1 METERFYLETLGCQ
15 MNIYDSEFIADVL
28 ERAGSERVEDP
39 REASVIL
46 VNTCSVRAR
55 AEGKAIARLSEF
67 AALGKLNPS
76 LVVGVVGCM
85 AQRLGRRLAQGRV
98 RLSLVAGFDAYERL
112 PELIRE
118 ARLRRP
124 VVEISSEP
132 EALFS
137 SRPRCREGTAAFVT
151 IMQGCDNYCSYCI
164 VPYVRGRERS
174 KPHGVIVNEIAHLV
188 GLGTREVTLI
198 GQNVNSYRD
207 GQVDFAQLLELA
219 SGVEGLSR
227 IRFTTSHPKDLTVG
241 LIERMRDLP
250 KVCEHLHLP
259 IQSGSDRILA
269 LMNRGYTRGDFA
281 KIVQFARYTIPT
293 LAVTTDIMVGFPTET
308 EADFEGTLKTLEDLR
323 FDAAFMFRY
332 SPREGTRAE
341 GLGDD
346 VPLEDKTRRLK
357 AAIALQNRVTDEKK
371 AALVGKEVEILIE
384 KESRRDHTFMQGRTR
399 ENWLAKIPREG
410 VRKGET
416 VVADVLSATRWMLS
430 CERSSRK
437 VGT

>member
-1 METERFYLETLGCQ
+1 MDTERFYIETLGCQ
-15 MNIYDSEFIADVL
+15 MNVYDSEFITDVL
-28 ERAGSERVEDP
+28 ARAGWEPADGP
-39 REASVIL
+39 GDASVIL

-55 AEGKAIARLSEF
+55 AEEKAISRLSEF
-67 AALGKLNPS
+67 AALRKRNPA

-85 AQRLGRRLAQGRV
+85 AQRLGRRLAEGRP
-98 RLSLVAGFDAYERL
+98 RIDLVAGFDAYGML
-112 PELIRE
+112 PKLIRE

-124 VVEISSEP
+124 VVETSADP
-132 EALFS
+132 QALFS
-137 SRPRCREGTAAFVT
+137 SRPRRHDSTAAFVT
-151 IMQGCDNYCSYCI
+151 IMQGCDNFCSYCI

-174 KPHGVIVNEIAHLV
+174 KPHGVILDEIAHLV
-188 GLGTREVTLI
+188 GLGAREVTLI

-207 GQVDFAQLLELA
+207 GQVDFAGLLELA
-219 SGVEGLSR
+219 SQVEGLSR
-227 IRFTTSHPKDLTVG
+227 IRFTTSHPKDLTLG
-241 LIERMRDLP
+241 LIERMRDVP

-259 IQSGSDRILA
+259 LQSGSDRVLA
-269 LMNRGYTRGDFA
+269 LKNRGYTRGDFT

-293 LAVTTDIMVGFPTET
+293 LAVTTDIMVGYPTET
-308 EADFEGTLKTLEDLR
+308 ELDFEATLRTLEDLQ

-332 SPREGTRAE
+332 SPREGTRAA

-346 VPLEDKTRRLK
+346 VPIEDKTRRLK
-357 AAIALQNRVTDEKK
+357 AAIALQNRVTDQKK
-371 AALVGKEVEILIE
+371 AALLGKEVEVLIE
-384 KESRRDHTFMQGRTR
+384 RESRREPAFMQGRTR